1 MSSLLQIFETYFIV
15 LVHPFRIHQ
24 QFRYQLVLPE
34 HNGHIYEPLTLAQ
47 ALGVSWLFS
56 ILRGLLSII
65 ILNYFFYSFLSMQS
79 EEFPFLQELIQ
90 SSTLSSYYFF
100 LFSSALDVIF
110 FPIGTLVITEMW
122 AWVIRKY
129 SEFLNPQLPHD
140 DIADQITTHA
150 LASNLFS
157 IIPFVGNIFQMFIYY
172 FLLYAGLRSNLGAT
186 KSLAIT
192 ILLTPFIF
200 ILITLS
206 LITLVIFYLF
216 I

>member
-1 MSSLLQIFETYFIV
+1 MSNLLQIFETYFIV

-34 HNGHIYEPLTLAQ
+34 HSGHIYEPLTLAQ

-90 SSTLSSYYFF
+90 SSSLSSYYFF
-100 LFSSALDVIF
+100 LFSSALVVIF